1 MFSTATTHKTH
12 KIYKLIWRVGK
23 IAQGKCVEMHFKCLS
38 IPLFFWHDNNSRCFA
53 WIFIIFPSFD
63 FAVGSSLF
71 VRHLN
76 ELLFVLVFRFSGK
89 LFNKLPCSLLFSR
102 YLADKQYGIVIVVKV
117 YILSV
122 LNFVM
127 HLLFVFIWHIFTY
140 GAFRLSQPLIGL
152 AKSRLVGYTE
162 INNDCFDVN

>member
-1 MFSTATTHKTH
+1 
-12 KIYKLIWRVGK
+12 
-23 IAQGKCVEMHFKCLS
+23 
-38 IPLFFWHDNNSRCFA
+38 
-53 WIFIIFPSFD
+53 
-63 FAVGSSLF
+63 

-127 HLLFVFIWHIFTY
+127 NLLFVFIWHIFTY